1 MTCMYMKFMYVCVQT
16 HIWYQVRVVSTF
28 QCLASV
34 LNKSRRS
41 NTSTSSVQVVTC
53 SFVIQNKYHFFIFII
68 IYVSVVLHT
77 HTDVAHVMYVYH
89 THTLHMHLVAFSFKL
104 HAPQAICFRV

>member
-1 MTCMYMKFMYVCVQT
+1 MWETGRCFKQSGKHTSINNDDKPESKTNECGKDAPFAHPYMCSSMTCMYMKFMYVCVQT

-41 NTSTSSVQVVTC
+41 NTSTQVVL
-53 SFVIQNKYHFFIFII
+53 Y
-68 IYVSVVLHT
+68 
-77 HTDVAHVMYVYH
+77 
-89 THTLHMHLVAFSFKL
+89 KL
-104 HAPQAICFRV
+104 